1 MEYLCPCER
10 LAPGTVIDYP
20 SGETEHLWH
29 LSNCGDDRDVAGY
42 SICPYTGIVWKFL
55 WQGGSRLTYF
65 VAERTYYKQ
74 GFERQRTVAFASLR
88 LYPQTQQRVVM
99 EGTMRLPTF
108 PMRNTVFTTI
118 IGETAW
124 CISEDIRCAGSL
136 SIGVWLRPLQ
146 PISRGDV
153 GQVVVASPL
162 EVITVQ
168 AVFPGRLF
176 LVSGDLGY
184 IGELEVQSQD
194 TIGADEYS
202 RWFVF
207 DGNLKIF

>member
-1 MEYLCPCER
+1 
-10 LAPGTVIDYP
+10 
-20 SGETEHLWH
+20 
-29 LSNCGDDRDVAGY
+29 
-42 SICPYTGIVWKFL
+42 
-55 WQGGSRLTYF
+55 
-65 VAERTYYKQ
+65 
-74 GFERQRTVAFASLR
+74 
-88 LYPQTQQRVVM
+88 M
-99 EGTMRLPTF
+99 EGTIRLPTF
-108 PMRNTVFTTI
+108 PMSNTVFTSI
-118 IGETAW
+118 SGETAW

-207 DGNLKIF
+207 D

>member
-1 MEYLCPCER
+1 MGYLCQCER
-10 LAPGTVIDYP
+10 LSPGTVINYP
-20 SGETEHLWH
+20 GEETEHWWF
-29 LSNCGDDRDVAGY
+29 LSNCGNDRDVAGY
-42 SICPYTGIVWKFL
+42 KICPYTGIVWKVL
-55 WQGGSRLTYF
+55 WQGDNRVTYF

-74 GFERQRTVAFASLR
+74 GFRMQRTVAFASLR
-88 LYPQTQQRVVM
+88 LYPQTQKRVVM
-99 EGTMRLPTF
+99 EGATRLPTF
-108 PMRNTVFTTI
+108 PMSNTVFTSI
-118 IGETAW
+118 SGETAW
-124 CISEDIRCAGSL
+124 RIDEDIRCVGSL
-136 SIGVWLRPLQ
+136 HLGVWLRPLQ
-146 PISRGDV
+146 PISRGGV

-168 AVFPGRLF
+168 AVSPGRLF

-194 TIGADEYS
+194 TIGADQYS

>member
-29 LSNCGDDRDVAGY
+29 LSNCGGDRDVAGY

-55 WQGGSRLTYF
+55 WQGDNRLTYF

-74 GFERQRTVAFASLR
+74 WFERQRTVAFASLR

-99 EGTMRLPTF
+99 EGTIRLPTF
-108 PMRNTVFTTI
+108 PMRNTVFTAI

-124 CISEDIRCAGSL
+124 RIDEDIRCVGRL
-136 SIGVWLRPLQ
+136 HLGVWLRPLQ
-146 PISRGDV
+146 PISRGGV

-168 AVFPGRLF
+168 AVSPGRLF

-184 IGELEVQSQD
+184 IGELEVQSHD